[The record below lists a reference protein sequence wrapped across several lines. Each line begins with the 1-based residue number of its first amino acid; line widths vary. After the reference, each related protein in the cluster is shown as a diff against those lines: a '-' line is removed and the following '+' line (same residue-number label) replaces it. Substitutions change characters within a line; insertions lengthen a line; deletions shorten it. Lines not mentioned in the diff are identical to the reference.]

1 MLSSLSGKPGRHKT
15 TGNSGR
21 VLGEETLEPQL
32 KITEMQVTVLL
43 KLMKLIWEKEERDVK
58 VNEDRK
64 REKMRNC

>member
-1 MLSSLSGKPGRHKT
+1 M
-15 TGNSGR
+15 
-21 VLGEETLEPQL
+21 EPQL